1 MKKDCTFK
9 PQIQQREIDHRRS
22 KSQTFEDLYTDSIKR
37 KENQK
42 RLEELKEIQELT
54 AMQNKKISV
63 SDNDSIVFYLII
75 QEEIIDRLYKPS
87 HKSTYSDIPPQE
99 TYTFKPE
106 INKRYNVQAHTV
118 EELHNIG
125 KESLRRRSIAKEDD
139 EDLSECTFTPIIH
152 KNSLTRIFINT

>member
-75 QEEIIDRLYKPS
+75 
-87 HKSTYSDIPPQE
+87 
-99 TYTFKPE
+99 
-106 INKRYNVQAHTV
+106 
-118 EELHNIG
+118 
-125 KESLRRRSIAKEDD
+125 
-139 EDLSECTFTPIIH
+139 
-152 KNSLTRIFINT
+152 